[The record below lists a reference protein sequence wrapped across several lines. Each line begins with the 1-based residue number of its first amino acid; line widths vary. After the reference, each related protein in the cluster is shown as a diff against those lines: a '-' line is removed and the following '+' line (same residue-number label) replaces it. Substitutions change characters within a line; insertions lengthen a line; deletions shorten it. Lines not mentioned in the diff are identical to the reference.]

1 MTVTND
7 VWARPRVSLD
17 DKLALIQE
25 IDSLEQMK
33 KELEMTLRSLRD
45 KLRESV
51 PLGHVGTINGQP
63 AWTQVAAE
71 GRLATAEFRKKY
83 PDIAAEFEEWVSEKK
98 IDVARLQKERPDLF
112 EEFQVRTLARVGA
125 KA

>member
-17 DKLALIQE
+17 DKLELIQE
-25 IDSLEQMK
+25 ITSLEQMQ
-33 KELEMTLRSLRD
+33 KELEMTLRTLRD
-45 KLRESV
+45 ELRESV

-63 AWTQVAAE
+63 AWTQTATD
-71 GRLATAEFRKKY
+71 GRIATAEFRKKM
-83 PDIAAEFEEWVSEKK
+83 PELAAEFEEYVTKK
-98 IDVARLQKERPDLF
+98 AINVARLEKERPDVF
-112 EEFQVRTLARVGA
+112 AQFQVCTLARVGA